1 MCCCPIPEKWGLSK
15 KIHADN
21 FYFLSTAS
29 GWESKLSAESI
40 GVKDRALVSDE
51 LSLSSSWQCG
61 KNSFELSDCNSD
73 SSTTYFNAGLVEKRW
88 KCWKMLNSKHPQ
100 NWTSSWAAKVTQSG
114 LRNVQSQDAGDRH
127 HHRRHHRHRHH
138 CRHLHIHCHHH
149 KKKSNKDLGRS
160 GLY

>member
-1 MCCCPIPEKWGLSK
+1 M
-15 KIHADN
+15 
-21 FYFLSTAS
+21 
-29 GWESKLSAESI
+29 SI
-40 GVKDRALVSDE
+40 
-51 LSLSSSWQCG
+51 
-61 KNSFELSDCNSD
+61 FECNSD
-73 SSTTYFNAGLVEKRW
+73 YPTIAFNAGLVEKCW

-127 HHRRHHRHRHH
+127 HHRHRHH

-160 GLY
+160 GLYQVPEVRKRKRERKVLVKSNNCVNVQDRCKEWKNVLHMFSFMAWRSWVVERRVTHKK